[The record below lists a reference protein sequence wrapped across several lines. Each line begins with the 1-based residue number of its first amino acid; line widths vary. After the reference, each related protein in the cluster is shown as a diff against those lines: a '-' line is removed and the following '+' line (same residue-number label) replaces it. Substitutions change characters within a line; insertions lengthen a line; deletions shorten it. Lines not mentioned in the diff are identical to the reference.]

1 MSRKKGDRTIKEPV
15 IKGILK
21 DRKRRM
27 TYGELARKYGI
38 STSSVAVIL
47 KENGMTHPLI
57 RQRGESARLY
67 KAIAADYVKG
77 VPRDDICEAHG
88 INYSTIY
95 AALDWCG
102 ERLGYKIP
110 RRRVLES

>member
-1 MSRKKGDRTIKEPV
+1 MSRKKGDRTIKPPT
-15 IKGILK
+15 IKAILK
-21 DRKRRM
+21 DRKRRL

-38 STSSVAVIL
+38 SESSVAVIL

-57 RQRGESARLY
+57 RERGESARLY
-67 KAIAADYVKG
+67 KAIAADYVRGIDRKE
-77 VPRDDICEAHG
+77 ICEIHG
-88 INYSTIY
+88 VNPSTIY

-110 RRRVLES
+110 RRRVLQS

>member
-1 MSRKKGDRTIKEPV
+1 MSRTKGSRSIKPEA
-15 IKGILK
+15 IKGILR
-21 DRKRRM
+21 DRKRRL
-27 TYGELARKYGI
+27 TYSELAVKYGI
-38 STSSVAVIL
+38 SESSVAVIL
-47 KENGMTHPLI
+47 KENGMTNPLM
-57 RQRGESARLY
+57 RQPGESAKLY